1 MRTEERLRDVLET
14 LAEQVDASP
23 DAHRRAQAE
32 WRRRER
38 RRRIVVAVLA
48 ATVIAAANGAA
59 LWALNTGTPDAHIVE
74 NTPTAPPA
82 APQIPGQP

>member
-1 MRTEERLRDVLET
+1 MKAEERLRDALEM

-23 DAHRRAQAE
+23 DAYRRAQTE

-48 ATVIAAANGAA
+48 AAVIAAADGAA
-59 LWALNTGTPDAHIVE
+59 LWALNSGAPDAHIID
-74 NTPTAPPA
+74 NTPTAPPT